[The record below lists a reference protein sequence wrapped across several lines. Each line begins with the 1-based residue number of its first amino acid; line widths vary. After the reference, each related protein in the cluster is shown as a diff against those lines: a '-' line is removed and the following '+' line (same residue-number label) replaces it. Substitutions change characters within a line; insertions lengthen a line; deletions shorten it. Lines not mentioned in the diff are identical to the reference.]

1 MADKLN
7 PIVFS
12 TDHNYVMP
20 TCVTIHSLL
29 TTAKTGVNYDI
40 YVIIDPD
47 VTEEDKNKLRK
58 QVEVSSQESKINFLE
73 IGNTFDSGFEIR
85 DISRACY
92 NRLMIPWFLPQYEK
106 VVYSDVD
113 IIFTGD
119 ISEVYDIDVQSE
131 LVAGVG
137 GKTWTKGL
145 IKKYLVKIGANPAE
159 YINSGFLLIN
169 AKAQREENLK
179 EKYLEL
185 SKKKFIYQDQD
196 IINLVCKGR
205 ISKLPETY
213 NVNPA
218 EYYKYEPGTA
228 KVVHY
233 FGFKPWNHFTYS
245 WILWWNVYNGS
256 VVYDGDYSH
265 KVSAGILRWN
275 GVIETKK
282 KAFKQKVKFLQQYI
296 KA

>member
-1 MADKLN
+1 MADKLF

-29 TTAKTGVNYDI
+29 TTAKPGVHYDI
-40 YVIIDPD
+40 NIIIDPN
-47 VTEEDKNKLRK
+47 VNEEDKNKLRK
-58 QVEVSSQESKINFLE
+58 QVEADSKESEIHFLE
-73 IGNTFDSGFEIR
+73 IGDTFNSGFEIR
-85 DISRACY
+85 GISKACY
-92 NRLMIPWFLPQYEK
+92 NRLMIPWLLPKYDK

-119 ISEVYDIDVQSE
+119 ISNLYDIEFKDD

-137 GKTWTKGL
+137 GDTWTKG
-145 IKKYLVKIGANPAE
+145 IVRKYLDKIGADKDN

-169 AKAQREENLK
+169 AYLQRKEQLK

-185 SKKKFIYQDQD
+185 SKKEFIYQDQD

-205 ISKLPETY
+205 ISKLPEIY

-218 EYYKYEPGTA
+218 EYYKYVTPSP
-228 KVVHY
+228 KVVHF

-245 WILWWNVYNGS
+245 WILWWQIYDS
-256 VVYDGDYSH
+256 SIVYDPEYSH
-265 KVSAGILRWN
+265 KISSEILRWDA
-275 GVIETKK
+275 VIDTKK
-282 KAFKQKVKFLQQYI
+282 KALKQKLRFMQQYF

>member
-1 MADKLN
+1 MNL

-29 TTAKTGVNYDI
+29 AASKQETSYDI
-40 YVIIDPD
+40 YVIIDPN
-47 VTEEDKNKLRK
+47 VSETDKDLLRR
-58 QVEVSSQESKINFLE
+58 QVKSDNEKASINFIE
-73 IGNTFDSGFEIR
+73 IGDTFDNGFEIR
-85 DISRACY
+85 EISKACY
-92 NRLMIPWFLPQYEK
+92 NRLMIPWLLPQYDK

-119 ISEVYDIDVQSE
+119 ISEVFDIDLGDN

-137 GKTWTKGL
+137 GKTWTKGI
-145 IKKYLVKIGANPAE
+145 IKKYLQKIGAPTDS

-169 AKAQREENLK
+169 SRLQREENLK

-196 IINLVCKGR
+196 IINLVCKDR
-205 ISKLPETY
+205 ILKLPVAY

-218 EYYKYEPGTA
+218 DYYTMKKGEA
-228 KVVHY
+228 KVVHF
-233 FGFKPWNHFTYS
+233 FGFKPWNYFTYS
-245 WILWWNVYNGS
+245 WNLWWDAYGTS
-256 VVYDGDYSH
+256 IVYDGEYAK
-265 KVSAGILRWN
+265 KVSGNILHWN
-275 GVIETKK
+275 SIVDTKR
-282 KAFKQKVKFLQQYI
+282 KAFKQKMRFLQQYW

>member
-1 MADKLN
+1 MNRL

-29 TTAKTGVNYDI
+29 TTAKPEVNYDI
-40 YVIIDPD
+40 NVIIDPN
-47 VTEEDKNKLRK
+47 VSEEDKTILRK
-58 QVEVSSQESKINFLE
+58 QVESDNSGSVIHFLE
-73 IGNTFDSGFEIR
+73 IGDTFSEGFEIR

-92 NRLMIPWFLPQYEK
+92 NRLMIPWLLPQYEK

-119 ISEVYDIDVQSE
+119 ISDVYDFDLGSS

-137 GKTWTKGL
+137 GATWTRGI
-145 IKKYLVKIGANPAE
+145 IKKYMNKIGADAE
-159 YINSGFLLIN
+159 NYINSGFLLIN
-169 AKAQREENLK
+169 ADIQRK
-179 EKYLEL
+179 EDLRGRYLEL
-185 SKKKFIYQDQD
+185 SKRKFIYQDQD

-205 ISKLPETY
+205 ISKLSCNY
-213 NVNPA
+213 NVSPSDFYDKK
-218 EYYKYEPGTA
+218 EGEA
-228 KVVHY
+228 KVVHF

-245 WILWWNVYNGS
+245 WILWWNQYRS
-256 VVYDGDYSH
+256 SLVYDPVYAK
-265 KVSAGILRWN
+265 KVSDKILKWDA
-275 GVIETKK
+275 VLDTKK
-282 KAFKQKVKFLQQYI
+282 KVLKQKYRFMQQFL

>member
-1 MADKLN
+1 MK

-29 TTAKTGVNYDI
+29 LNANPGVNYDI
-40 YVIIDPD
+40 YIIIDPD

-58 QVEVSSQESKINFLE
+58 QVEADNKESEINFLE
-73 IGNTFDSGFEIR
+73 IGDTFDSGFEIR

-92 NRLMIPWFLPQYEK
+92 NRLMIPWLLPQYDK

-119 ISEVYDIDVQSE
+119 ISEVYDTNLNDS
-131 LVAGVG
+131 LVAGIG
-137 GKTWTKGL
+137 GKSWTKGL
-145 IKKYLVKIGANPAE
+145 IKKYLGKIGADPNE

-179 EKYLEL
+179 QKYLDL

-205 ISKLPETY
+205 ISKLPEIY

-218 EYYKYEPGTA
+218 EYYKYAPGKP
-228 KVVHY
+228 KVVHF

-245 WILWWNVYNGS
+245 WILWWNIYDS
-256 VVYDGDYSH
+256 SIVYDADYNH
-265 KVSAGILRWN
+265 KISSEILRWDA
-275 GVIETKK
+275 VIDTKK
-282 KAFKQKVKFLQQYI
+282 KALKQKLRFMQQYF